1 MTQHQYEHEARR
13 LRPRL
18 LRLAQHY
25 LGHCDEAEDVVQD
38 ALLKLWLL
46 HNELLPNAWPL
57 AAVVVRNLCIGVL
70 RRRHPQVDVET
81 VDMLDEGGGE
91 VDAVQVER
99 VMEIVHTLPDLQQT
113 VLHLRHVESR
123 SMEEIALLTGSTEAA
138 VRQSLSRARRRV
150 RIEFVRRYAVRI
162 GGVAVA
168 VMVVAGVALWWK
180 DYHDWQRIEARYGG
194 SYTIVNGQRND
205 NLRQILPEV
214 QQTLARADDI
224 AMQPSV
230 GEQIDETENELL
242 NSISDPEERERIKRM
257 LE

>member
-1 MTQHQYEHEARR
+1 
-13 LRPRL
+13 
-18 LRLAQHY
+18 
-25 LGHCDEAEDVVQD
+25 
-38 ALLKLWLL
+38 
-46 HNELLPNAWPL
+46 
-57 AAVVVRNLCIGVL
+57 
-70 RRRHPQVDVET
+70 
-81 VDMLDEGGGE
+81 MLDEGGGE

-180 DYHDWQRIEARYGG
+180 DYRDWQRIEARYGG

-230 GEQIDETENELL
+230 GEQIEETENELL